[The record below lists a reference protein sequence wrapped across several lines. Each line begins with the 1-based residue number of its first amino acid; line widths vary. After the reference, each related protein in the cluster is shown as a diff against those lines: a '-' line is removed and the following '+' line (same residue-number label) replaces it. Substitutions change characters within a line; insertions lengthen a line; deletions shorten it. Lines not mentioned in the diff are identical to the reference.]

1 MYYFGAYS
9 NIIKIYFLL
18 FNFFYEKQNKI
29 SDYSEIISTILVIC
43 MIFNINLREKIYRN
57 IFTTKNKLRE

>member
-29 SDYSEIISTILVIC
+29 SDYSEIISTILVIW